1 MLHTVALGLTS
12 LKMSSMFV
20 RNMRFYSVVKRFDL
34 TTSMGDVIKINVNK
48 MDKYGNTALHNAIK
62 KNDVNT
68 VKFLLSNNA
77 CVFKKNSQGDNV
89 YDIIN
94 KTKNFEML
102 KVLAK
107 YNNNNKN

>member
-1 MLHTVALGLTS
+1 
-12 LKMSSMFV
+12 MFV
-20 RNMRFYSVVKRFDL
+20 RNMRFYSVGRRFDL
-34 TTSMGDVIKINVNK
+34 TTSMGNIIKIDVNK
-48 MDKYGNTALHNAIK
+48 LDKYGNTALHNAIK
-62 KNDVNT
+62 RNDVNT
-68 VKFLLSNNA
+68 VKFLLSRNA

-107 YNNNNKN
+107 YNKN